1 MGEPKVTFHPVKS
14 LFCRMGEPK
23 VPFHPVK
30 GGFCRMGEPKVPF
43 YPMKSGFCRMK
54 HSPLLCIDGA
64 LNGNVID
71 DAFLEV
77 MLRIEKEMH
86 HLRAKED

>member
-1 MGEPKVTFHPVKS
+1 MRFHPVKS
-14 LFCRMGEPK
+14 LFG
-23 VPFHPVK
+23 
-30 GGFCRMGEPKVPF
+30 
-43 YPMKSGFCRMK
+43 RMK

-64 LNGNVID
+64 LNGNVVD

-86 HLRAKED
+86 RLRAKGN

>member
-1 MGEPKVTFHPVKS
+1 MGKTKVRF
-14 LFCRMGEPK
+14 R
-23 VPFHPVK
+23 PVK
-30 GGFCRMGEPKVPF
+30 GLFG
-43 YPMKSGFCRMK
+43 RMK

-64 LNGNVID
+64 LNGNVVD

-86 HLRAKED
+86 RLRAKGN

>member
-1 MGEPKVTFHPVKS
+1 
-14 LFCRMGEPK
+14 
-23 VPFHPVK
+23 
-30 GGFCRMGEPKVPF
+30 
-43 YPMKSGFCRMK
+43 MKSRFGRMK

-64 LNGNVID
+64 LNGNVVD

-86 HLRAKED
+86 RLRAKGN

>member
-1 MGEPKVTFHPVKS
+1 MPFRPVKS
-14 LFCRMGEPK
+14 LFGRTGKTK
-23 VPFHPVK
+23 VPFRPVK
-30 GGFCRMGEPKVPF
+30 GLFG
-43 YPMKSGFCRMK
+43 RMK

-64 LNGNVID
+64 LNGNVVD

-86 HLRAKED
+86 RLRAKGN

>member
-1 MGEPKVTFHPVKS
+1 
-14 LFCRMGEPK
+14 
-23 VPFHPVK
+23 
-30 GGFCRMGEPKVPF
+30 
-43 YPMKSGFCRMK
+43 MK

-64 LNGNVID
+64 LNGNVVD

-86 HLRAKED
+86 RLRAKGNCWWGVFWGLGGSFIALRVIFNLLLINSDYYDV

>member
-1 MGEPKVTFHPVKS
+1 MKGLFGRMAETKVRFHPVKS
-14 LFCRMGEPK
+14 RFG
-23 VPFHPVK
+23 
-30 GGFCRMGEPKVPF
+30 
-43 YPMKSGFCRMK
+43 RMK

-64 LNGNVID
+64 LNGNVVD

-86 HLRAKED
+86 RLRAKGN

>member
-1 MGEPKVTFHPVKS
+1 MASRPVDRGSCRRGSFSTSFHPVKS
-14 LFCRMGEPK
+14 RFG
-23 VPFHPVK
+23 
-30 GGFCRMGEPKVPF
+30 
-43 YPMKSGFCRMK
+43 RMK

-64 LNGNVID
+64 LNGNVVD

-86 HLRAKED
+86 RLRAKGN